1 MSTPDRHQWSD
12 SGAWMLSD
20 SEGGAERYRALQQR
34 AHARREVRLFMRRLG
49 ILMVALSLLV
59 VAGTIGFVLA
69 EGVSV
74 AYAFDWTLDT
84 VTTLGSIQDP
94 HNVGGRI
101 VKVGLELLGI
111 GTLFYALATVA
122 EFFVSGQLSGVLE
135 ERRIE
140 KMIDSFTDHYI
151 VCGFGRVGRQVSRDL
166 RAAGARHVV
175 IDPNPAN
182 REAALAA
189 GIPLIESEAS
199 DDEVLMQAGIERAQ
213 AIIACVDS
221 DAENIFITLTAREM
235 RADIFIIARASAEDS
250 EKKLV
255 RAGADRV
262 ISPYKT
268 SGSEMAR
275 VALRPQVGGALDVA
289 DYRMEEIEVAP
300 ECEAVGRSIA
310 DVSGGAAIVAIRHAD
325 GRFETQPPAQTVLSV
340 GDMIIAMGPPATVER
355 LDRMFQPPRGFSSIR
370 GAIQGL

>member
-1 MSTPDRHQWSD
+1 MLSGEPGGADRH
-12 SGAWMLSD
+12 
-20 SEGGAERYRALQQR
+20 RAIEQR

-49 ILMVALSLLV
+49 ILMVALSVLV
-59 VAGTIGFVLA
+59 VAGTIGFVVT
-69 EGVSV
+69 EHVSV
-74 AYAFDWTLDT
+74 AYGFDWTLDT

-94 HNVGGRI
+94 HNASGRV

-111 GTLFYALATVA
+111 GTLFYGLATVA

-135 ERRIE
+135 ERRME

-166 RAAGARHVV
+166 RAAGAAHVV
-175 IDPNPAN
+175 IDPSPVN
-182 REAALAA
+182 RDAALAA
-189 GIPLIESEAS
+189 GVPLIESEAS
-199 DDEVLMQAGIERAQ
+199 DDEILMQAGIARAQ

-221 DAENIFITLTAREM
+221 DAENIFITLTAREL
-235 RADIFIIARASAEDS
+235 RSDIFIIARASAEDS

-268 SGSEMAR
+268 SGSQMAR

-289 DYRMEEIEVAP
+289 DYRMEEIEVSP
-300 ECEAVGRSIA
+300 ECEAVGKSIG
-310 DVSGGAAIVAIRHAD
+310 DVSGPAVIVAVRHPD
-325 GRFETQPPAQTVLSV
+325 GRLETQPPAQTVLGV
-340 GDMIIAMGPPATVER
+340 GDMIIAMGPPAAVER

-370 GAIQGL
+370 GVIQDL